1 MKQIV
6 ILTTYLLII
15 NISVFAQGT
24 QNEISWPTLA
34 DSDWPM
40 IKHDPQFTGRSPYK
54 GPQTPTVVW
63 QKDIPHGIYSG
74 PVIGSKGNLYF
85 GSYCQL
91 LGRSYNFYS
100 YTSDGEFRWEYLLS
114 DGRPPQ
120 SGIVIDSNN
129 TIYFGSLDQY
139 FYALNPD
146 GTLKWRYKTGY
157 ITELLIPNIDLQG
170 NLYITNNPDGDLFSI
185 ASDGTLNWK
194 INYDSSFL
202 FKSPAISPDGETIY
216 IAGKDSNLYAINL
229 DGNLIWKFKC
239 ASFLHPPLID
249 NDGNIYIIPDE
260 RPQKLYSIKPDG
272 EVRWTATISSG
283 SIYIYSTPTIDSQG
297 NIYVVQYNK
306 LLSYQY
312 DGSFRWD
319 YVFDDS
325 TLFTTEEI
333 WQPLICDSEG
343 TIYLGS
349 TYGMYYYAISSEGEL
364 KWKLPLDSNQVDNTG
379 AISKDGTL
387 YLGVH
392 KSSLW
397 DQNKNNLIAIKDTNQ
412 SNISGPNTICTEFKL
427 CQSYPN
433 PFNPITTI
441 SYEIPSKTHINLSV
455 YDITG
460 RLVDNLVSRTQ
471 SAGSYSVQ
479 WNASKVSSGVYIYRI
494 DAGNFNSVRK
504 CLVVK

>member
-1 MKQIV
+1 MKQII

-15 NISVFAQGT
+15 NINVFAQGT

-63 QKDIPHGIYSG
+63 QKDIPDGIYCG
-74 PVIGSKGNLYF
+74 PVIGEDDNLYF
-85 GSYCQL
+85 GSYYQL
-91 LGRSYNFYS
+91 LDSSDNFYS
-100 YTSDGEFRWEYLLS
+100 YTSDGEIRWKYKL
-114 DGRPPQ
+114 GNNRPPQ
-120 SGIVIDSNN
+120 SGIVIDSSN
-129 TIYFGSLDQY
+129 TIYFGALDQY

-157 ITELLIPNIDLQG
+157 ITELIIPNIDTVG
-170 NLYITNNPDGDLFSI
+170 NLYVTNNPEGDLLSI

-194 INYDSSFL
+194 INFDSGFL
-202 FKSPAISPDGETIY
+202 LKSPAMSPDGEALY
-216 IAGKDSNLYAINL
+216 IAGKDSDLYAIDL

-239 ASFLHPPLID
+239 GLFRHPPVVD
-249 NDGNIYIIPDE
+249 NDGNIYFIPE
-260 RPQKLYSIKPDG
+260 ESPQKLYSLKPDG
-272 EVRWTATISSG
+272 EVRWTVTISSG

-297 NIYVVQYNK
+297 NIYLAQYNR
-306 LLSYQY
+306 LFSYKY
-312 DGSFRWD
+312 DGSFRWR

-325 TLFTTEEI
+325 TLATTEEI

-364 KWKLPLDSNQVDNTG
+364 KWKLPLDGNQVDNTG
-379 AISKDGTL
+379 AITKDGTL
-387 YLGVH
+387 FLGLHV
-392 KSSLW
+392 SSMW
-397 DQNKNNLIAIKDTNQ
+397 NQNEKNLIAIKDTSQ
-412 SNISGPNTICTEFKL
+412 SNITDHTLCTRFKL
-427 CQSYPN
+427 SQNYPN

-441 SYEIPSKTHINLSV
+441 KYDIPNKTDVNLSV

-460 RLVDNLVSRTQ
+460 RLVDNLVNRTQ

-479 WNASKVSSGVYIYRI
+479 WNASNVSSGVYIYRI
-494 DAGNFNSVRK
+494 DAGEFISVKK